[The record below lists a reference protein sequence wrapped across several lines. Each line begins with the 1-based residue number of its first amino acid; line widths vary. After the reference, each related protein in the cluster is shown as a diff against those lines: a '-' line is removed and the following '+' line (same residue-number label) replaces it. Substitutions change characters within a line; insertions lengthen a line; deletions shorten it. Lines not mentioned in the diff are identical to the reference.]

1 VWIEDALTVVEF
13 LWWGAFGGLG
23 VEAVQ
28 LYRAVKRVKGVPW
41 KAEGEPSLGALLLS
55 AGMRL
60 FIGCGL
66 ATAAGLSEQVSGPM
80 GALAVG
86 VCAPL
91 IIDQIGSG
99 IPVAGG
105 ASAVEAATSSISPP
119 SALTE
124 AKAEA
129 GGTGA

>member
-1 VWIEDALTVVEF
+1 LTVVEL

-28 LYRAVKRVKGVPW
+28 LLRAAKRVNGVPW
-41 KAEGEPSLGALLLS
+41 KVKGEPPLGVLLLS
-55 AGMRL
+55 VGMRL

-66 ATAAGLSEQVSGPM
+66 AAAAGLSEQVSGPM

-105 ASAVEAATSSISPP
+105 ASAIEAATASASPSP
-119 SALTE
+119 ALTE

-129 GGTGA
+129 GGTGV

>member
-1 VWIEDALTVVEF
+1 MWIEDALTVVEL

-23 VEAVQ
+23 VEASE
-28 LYRAVKRVKGVPW
+28 LFRAVRRVHGVPW
-41 KAEGEPSLGALLLS
+41 KAEGEPSLGAHLLS
-55 AGMRL
+55 AGLRL

-66 ATAAGLSEQVSGPM
+66 ATAAGLSEQVNGPM

-91 IIDQIGSG
+91 IIDQIGSR
-99 IPVAGG
+99 IPVAGD

-119 SALTE
+119 SALAE
-124 AKAEA
+124 AEA